1 MKYIPLTD
9 EIYTYSTAHRTRDS
23 LDGVLDALR
32 EETEALGDISVM
44 QISPEQGRIVIE
56 LPVYVS

>member
-9 EIYTYSTAHRTRDS
+9 EIYAYSTAHRTRDS

-32 EETEALGDISVM
+32 EETESLGDISVM
-44 QISPEQGRIVIE
+44 QISPEQGRFFRF
-56 LPVYVS
+56 